1 MESSRRLLIASVE
14 QGLQGGIVGKGRGF
28 LAVVI
33 IDLVLGFHGPSG
45 RFLHEPPDL
54 GFTLAGVAGQL
65 LYHVLPDSFHLLV
78 SPQLPVGRGGHGVH
92 FGDAPGHVPQDIVL
106 DLLK

>member
-1 MESSRRLLIASVE
+1 MGAVKSGFKLAADGVGRGGSQIVEGSRRLLIASVE

-28 LAVVI
+28 LAVVVV
-33 IDLVLGFHGPSG
+33 DLVLGFHGPGG

-78 SPQLPVGRGGHGVH
+78 SP
-92 FGDAPGHVPQDIVL
+92 
-106 DLLK
+106 